1 MLPAREGVGAPA
13 AIGTLADGMKVRVR
27 DYLQLTKARL
37 SLTVVASGVVGYWL
51 GASTID
57 PSHLLGFV
65 AGTLLVVVGANAF
78 NQVLERE
85 SDARMRRTAQ
95 RPIPTGRITP
105 SEAAVAAGLSS
116 GVGLLMLFAKS
127 GPLSGGL
134 GLLGLVIYVL
144 VYTPMKRRSSWSTLP
159 GAISGALPTL
169 MGFSAAAGTLSPLA
183 WCLFGLLFFWQF
195 PHTWAIAAT
204 YREDYE
210 RVGHRA
216 LPARGVAAGTIVA
229 SAALILT
236 SLLPSLTGDAG
247 AAYTA
252 GTLVLGLVFMISA
265 VRFGNGSCRARAT
278 ALLATSL
285 LYLPLMLALA
295 AFGGRGF

>member
-13 AIGTLADGMKVRVR
+13 VIGTLADGMKVRVR

-57 PSHLLGFV
+57 PSHLLWFV
-65 AGTLLVVVGANAF
+65 AERSSSWWERNAF
-78 NQVLERE
+78 NQVLSASRTRACAAPP
-85 SDARMRRTAQ
+85 SVRFQRDASLLGGGRR
-95 RPIPTGRITP
+95 GW
-105 SEAAVAAGLSS
+105 LSS
-116 GVGLLMLFAKS
+116 GLDFILFAKS

-144 VYTPMKRRSSWSTLP
+144 VYTPMKRRSSWSTLL

-229 SAALILT
+229 STALFLT
-236 SLLPSLTGDAG
+236 SLLPSLTGDG
-247 AAYTA
+247 ARRHTGCADTDW
-252 GTLVLGLVFMISA
+252 S
-265 VRFGNGSCRARAT
+265 S
-278 ALLATSL
+278 
-285 LYLPLMLALA
+285 
-295 AFGGRGF
+295 